1 MEEDIKIKIKKKKQE
16 KNMNMK
22 KNPKIKMLSNKL
34 IRTSNQKIIRCK
46 TRIKAL
52 NYIEKIIRSHINTFY
67 IVLSLILSISSNSD
81 IEGSIVLYKINAT
94 GNIPIYGNQF
104 NFPPDEIYIN
114 EVKQNDIQS
123 YQICNKSENDIKLI
137 WKSKVLSSINNLF
150 SEYSKITEINL
161 SNFKGSMS
169 ISNMFSGFSSLISAS
184 LSNFNAPSHM
194 EIRNMFPGC
203 YKISEINLFN
213 FSASS
218 HIIFQNLVSGCSSF
232 ISLNLNNIRS
242 SSHIIFENLVSGC
255 SLIQLNI
262 SKIGSSSYIQVNNIF
277 SGNSSVYIY
286 LENPDGKLFDKIVN
300 GISEDITICSN
311 DIRNFE
317 NFNGYNINI
326 NCFNKNSYNSQFN
339 CFKKNSIIQIDR
351 NICVK
356 CGNNFYPIYHNSNN
370 ISINCSESPEFY
382 DSDLNELETQFQ

>member
-262 SKIGSSSYIQVNNIF
+262 SKIGSS
-277 SGNSSVYIY
+277 
-286 LENPDGKLFDKIVN
+286 
-300 GISEDITICSN
+300 TI
-311 DIRNFE
+311 
-317 NFNGYNINI
+317 
-326 NCFNKNSYNSQFN
+326 
-339 CFKKNSIIQIDR
+339 
-351 NICVK
+351 
-356 CGNNFYPIYHNSNN
+356 
-370 ISINCSESPEFY
+370 
-382 DSDLNELETQFQ
+382 